1 MPSRPKSRLPT
12 GLFVKQPVTP
22 LDKRSNVP
30 AKSVMA
36 GGKRLLSG
44 FSVRHS
50 MKMTMFCREQ
60 HCDSTSQFVKSIWV
74 DLFFGVEFTSIL
86 SLVPVK
92 WGRRLC
98 CLWNDFVFSLMWWDH
113 FDWDQRTKIMVLW
126 SFFKNV
132 ICLGQSINEC
142 TMKKEVSLA

>member
-44 FSVRHS
+44 FSLRHS
-50 MKMTMFCREQ
+50 MEMTVFSSREQ
-60 HCDSTSQFVKSIWV
+60 HCDSASN
-74 DLFFGVEFTSIL
+74 LF
-86 SLVPVK
+86 
-92 WGRRLC
+92 
-98 CLWNDFVFSLMWWDH
+98 
-113 FDWDQRTKIMVLW
+113 
-126 SFFKNV
+126 
-132 ICLGQSINEC
+132 
-142 TMKKEVSLA
+142 KKYMS

>member
-1 MPSRPKSRLPT
+1 MLSRPKSRLPT

-50 MKMTMFCREQ
+50 MKMTVFSSREQ
-60 HCDSTSQFVKSIWV
+60 HCDSASNFLKSIWV
-74 DLFFGVEFTSIL
+74 DLFFWRRVYFRIKFSSGKMRAPSLLFVKRFRLFLDVMWSLWLRSKNKDHGFVVFFQECYL
-86 SLVPVK
+86 SGTIDKWAYHEK
-92 WGRRLC
+92 WG
-98 CLWNDFVFSLMWWDH
+98 
-113 FDWDQRTKIMVLW
+113 
-126 SFFKNV
+126 
-132 ICLGQSINEC
+132 
-142 TMKKEVSLA
+142 

>member
-1 MPSRPKSRLPT
+1 MSSRPKSRLPT
-12 GLFVKQPVTP
+12 GLFVKKPVTA

-74 DLFFGVEFTSIL
+74 DLFFWRRVYFHIKFSSGKMRAPSLLFVKRFRLFLDVMRSLWLRSKNKDHGFVVFFQECYL
-86 SLVPVK
+86 SGTIDK
-92 WGRRLC
+92 W
-98 CLWNDFVFSLMWWDH
+98 VYH
-113 FDWDQRTKIMVLW
+113 
-126 SFFKNV
+126 
-132 ICLGQSINEC
+132 
-142 TMKKEVSLA
+142 KKGG

>member
-12 GLFVKQPVTP
+12 GLFVMKPVTP

-60 HCDSTSQFVKSIWV
+60 HSDYT
-74 DLFFGVEFTSIL
+74 T
-86 SLVPVK
+86 
-92 WGRRLC
+92 
-98 CLWNDFVFSLMWWDH
+98 
-113 FDWDQRTKIMVLW
+113 T
-126 SFFKNV
+126 
-132 ICLGQSINEC
+132 IC
-142 TMKKEVSLA
+142 KKYMS